1 MRTCNKCG
9 EEFPE
14 TAEHFYR
21 HATNKSGLGHTCKKC
36 ITERSGRW
44 NRDNPEQD
52 RRNKAAWRAKYREY
66 GNKLQRKYNWK
77 KTREH
82 KGAKMHWI
90 NLAERITALKS
101 ETSLSDVEK
110 AALMT
115 EWVNDLDIALMQG
128 VSYPNSEA
136 EMEQKIDMLIDAI
149 VELGQACNKD
159 ARPADLCPESQKRI
173 LEWQLK
179 WRAYMTNYEHQVL
192 TGELAL
198 LKLADGTPWGQ
209 TI

>member
-1 MRTCNKCG
+1 
-9 EEFPE
+9 
-14 TAEHFYR
+14 
-21 HATNKSGLGHTCKKC
+21 
-36 ITERSGRW
+36 
-44 NRDNPEQD
+44 
-52 RRNKAAWRAKYREY
+52 
-66 GNKLQRKYNWK
+66 
-77 KTREH
+77 
-82 KGAKMHWI
+82 MHWI

-128 VSYPNSEA
+128 VNYPNSEA

-149 VELGQACNKD
+149 VELGQPCNKD
-159 ARPADLCPESQKRI
+159 SRPADLPPESQKRI
-173 LEWQLK
+173 IKWQLK
-179 WRAYMTNYEHQVL
+179 CRAYMTNYEHQVL

-198 LKLADGTPWGQ
+198 LKQADGISWGN